1 MAEQLFTIPVNDAF
15 DEGCECPLC
24 SIYKKLEEDAIEFT
38 MGPSYMEDDNREV
51 TDKLGFC
58 KRHMRMMY
66 ANKNRLGLALMMD
79 THMKKVIKDLKK
91 ASENPAP
98 KPSLFGG
105 KKEKSA
111 VEEYIEKLDHSC
123 FICDR
128 IDMSFPR
135 YINTIFHLWKKD
147 AEFRE
152 KFKAGKGFCVHHYGI
167 LYAGARKELS
177 GSSYDEFLETLNKVF
192 FENIERVEGDVSW
205 FIDKYDYRNKDADW
219 KNSKDAIPRGII
231 KMNDEIVE

>member
-79 THMKKVIKDLKK
+79 THMQKVIKDLKK

-98 KPSLFGG
+98 KPSIFGG

>member
-66 ANKNRLGLALMMD
+66 ANKNRLGLALMID

-177 GSSYDEFLETLNKVF
+177 GSNYDEFLETLNKVF